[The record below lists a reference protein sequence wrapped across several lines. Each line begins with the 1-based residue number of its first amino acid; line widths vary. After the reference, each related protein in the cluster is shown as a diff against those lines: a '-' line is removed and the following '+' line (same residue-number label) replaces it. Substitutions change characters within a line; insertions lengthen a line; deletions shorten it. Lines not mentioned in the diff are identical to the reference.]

1 MMEGGDAG
9 SNDIDKSLD
18 SMSSELDGLKLD
30 SREGTP
36 ADRGF
41 ASCKRQEDVIL
52 KEIRKSVALGS
63 NTLDLSNKGLLQIP
77 EEILQMPT
85 LEHLYLEGN
94 ELSFLPDEFFDCLP
108 NLKWLDL
115 RRNQLTRL
123 PSVYLGRH
131 QNLRNLLLEFN
142 NLKSLP
148 LELGLVKSLSGL
160 NSSNNPLEFPPSE
173 IMERGTQEILKFL
186 YEMLQAKVSSNSY
199 GEFDDDIPNYD
210 ELDSDQSDDDW
221 MTGYTRDRSNLKS
234 RDSTYQEQNPSRK
247 DLGGPVPQSAE
258 LHRPVSYSDR
268 KQEQFARLK
277 KAGALGTI
285 DSQLFRRHMLNR
297 RRRKKKIKLANYSGN
312 LALHSNSHKKPV
324 KENVKNWRVNQYPE
338 PPAHDFVDIKMAE
351 ERKMAKVKEFKERQD
366 AILQRRRDEQLLK
379 DWRDESKKLQ
389 QKKYIHVLHTGN
401 IDFEDPVTKAPFAIE
416 KDHIKVMSKEERI
429 KADVKVAHE
438 KIRRPI
444 SPGTKQRIEA
454 EKTARIKELEKKIKE
469 HSSQMLER
477 RKQPKGSP
485 QEEMEAAKK
494 ELAIAEELHKQ
505 LKVKRGELEYRFKA
519 FTADI
524 TSGYSQSTRL
534 KN

>member
-9 SNDIDKSLD
+9 SKEIDKSLD
-18 SMSSELDGLKLD
+18 SISSELDGLKLD

-41 ASCKRQEDVIL
+41 ASCKRQEDEIL

-160 NSSNNPLEFPPSE
+160 NISNNPLEFPPSE

-186 YEMLQAKVSSNSY
+186 YEMLQAKVSSKSY

-210 ELDSDQSDDDW
+210 DLDSDQSDDDW

-234 RDSTYQEQNPSRK
+234 RDSTYHEQNLSRK

-268 KQEQFARLK
+268 KQEQFERLK

-285 DSQLFRRHMLNR
+285 D
-297 RRRKKKIKLANYSGN
+297 
-312 LALHSNSHKKPV
+312 SHKKPV

-338 PPAHDFVDIKMAE
+338 PPAHDFVDIRMAE
-351 ERKMAKVKEFKERQD
+351 ERKMAKVKELKERQD

-389 QKKYIHVLHTGN
+389 QKKYIHALHTGN
-401 IDFEDPVTKAPFAIE
+401 IDFEDPVAKAPFAIE

-429 KADVKVAHE
+429 KADVKIAHE
-438 KIRRPI
+438 KMRRPI

-454 EKTARIKELEKKIKE
+454 EKTARIKELEKRIKE

-494 ELAIAEELHKQ
+494 ELAIVKFLQKDLIRRYQELK
-505 LKVKRGELEYRFKA
+505 
-519 FTADI
+519 TW
-524 TSGYSQSTRL
+524 TSGALIHSD
-534 KN
+534 